1 MKKGLLI
8 TVEGTDGAGKSTQID
23 FINKYFKKEGRRP
36 IFIREPGS
44 TAIGEK
50 IRDILLDKKYD
61 NMSYITEMMLYA
73 AARAQL
79 VEEIIKPSLEKG
91 QVVICDRFLDSSIA
105 YQGYGRQLGDVVM
118 EVNRHAI
125 QGIIP
130 DLTILLDIPV
140 EISRNRMMKNG
151 CDSDRIE
158 AQSINFHD
166 KVVRG
171 YRELARKFPD
181 RIKKI
186 EGNRTVEEVSRE
198 IERYLDELG

>member
-23 FINKYFKKEGRRP
+23 FINKYFKKEGRQP

-79 VEEIIKPSLEKG
+79 VEEK
-91 QVVICDRFLDSSIA
+91 
-105 YQGYGRQLGDVVM
+105 
-118 EVNRHAI
+118 
-125 QGIIP
+125 
-130 DLTILLDIPV
+130 
-140 EISRNRMMKNG
+140 
-151 CDSDRIE
+151 
-158 AQSINFHD
+158 
-166 KVVRG
+166 
-171 YRELARKFPD
+171 
-181 RIKKI
+181 
-186 EGNRTVEEVSRE
+186 
-198 IERYLDELG
+198 